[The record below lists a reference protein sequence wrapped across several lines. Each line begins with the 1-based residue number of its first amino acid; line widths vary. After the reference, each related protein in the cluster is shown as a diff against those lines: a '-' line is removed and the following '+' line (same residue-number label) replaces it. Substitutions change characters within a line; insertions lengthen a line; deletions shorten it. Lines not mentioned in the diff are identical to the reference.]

1 MQQHDLLLERTRTLT
16 LPLPLTQV
24 LSNTVFYSMVL
35 AIGYSW
41 FSIAQGKTPDQVPV
55 VSEAN
60 PSSTP
65 NPNPS
70 PDPSPSPTPNPTP
83 HQVPVVSEAAN
94 QAIGPF

>member
-1 MQQHDLLLERTRTLT
+1 M
-16 LPLPLTQV
+16 

-65 NPNPS
+65 NPNPD
-70 PDPSPSPTPNPTP
+70 PDPHPYCNTYPTPNPHPNPSPTPSPTP